1 MSRPPQAEAEFRFYE
16 ELNDFLAPSLH
27 KRAFAY
33 RFNGTP
39 SVKDAIEAIGVAHA
53 EVDLVLV
60 DGESV
65 DFKRRLTGGERV
77 AVYPVF
83 ERLDIA
89 PLTRLRAPPLR
100 QTRFVLDGHLGK
112 LARYLR
118 LLGFDTLYS
127 TDRADAAIIALALA
141 ESRII
146 LTRDKGLLK
155 HAAVTHGYWVRSTV
169 PRQQLREIMLAF
181 DLGGSARAFTRC
193 MRCNGELKPVAKDVV
208 AAGLPPR
215 VRAHF
220 DEFAQCAGCARV
232 YWRGSHYERLQAM
245 VDELRPV
252 TTRCDAPAKDPTP
265 P

>member
-1 MSRPPQAEAEFRFYE
+1 
-16 ELNDFLAPSLH
+16 
-27 KRAFAY
+27 
-33 RFNGTP
+33 
-39 SVKDAIEAIGVAHA
+39 
-53 EVDLVLV
+53 
-60 DGESV
+60 
-65 DFKRRLTGGERV
+65 
-77 AVYPVF
+77 
-83 ERLDIA
+83 
-89 PLTRLRAPPLR
+89 
-100 QTRFVLDGHLGK
+100 
-112 LARYLR
+112 
-118 LLGFDTLYS
+118 
-127 TDRADAAIIALALA
+127 
-141 ESRII
+141 
-146 LTRDKGLLK
+146 
-155 HAAVTHGYWVRSTV
+155 
-169 PRQQLREIMLAF
+169 MLAF